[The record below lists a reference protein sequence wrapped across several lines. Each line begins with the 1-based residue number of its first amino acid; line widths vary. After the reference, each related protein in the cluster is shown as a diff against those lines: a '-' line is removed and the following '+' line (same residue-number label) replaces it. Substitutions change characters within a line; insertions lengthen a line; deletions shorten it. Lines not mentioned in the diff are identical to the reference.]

1 MKSAL
6 EVRKRCKG
14 EKCIEFIE
22 AVEGLAILLI
32 KEKSFEKAIE
42 YYE

>member
-1 MKSAL
+1 MKNAI

-22 AVEGLAILLI
+22 AVEGLAILLVED
-32 KEKSFEKAIE
+32 KTFDKAIE